1 MFHTTDIK
9 CVVSPLGFTVVLANM
24 TKNLTVE
31 ILIVCMEKDSNN
43 AYVLINDRISAS
55 YNLNDM
61 AD

>member
-9 CVVSPLGFTVVLANM
+9 RVVSPLGFTVVLANM

-31 ILIVCMEKDSNN
+31 ILVCMEKASNN
-43 AYVLINDRISAS
+43 AYVLIIDRISAS

-61 AD
+61 SD